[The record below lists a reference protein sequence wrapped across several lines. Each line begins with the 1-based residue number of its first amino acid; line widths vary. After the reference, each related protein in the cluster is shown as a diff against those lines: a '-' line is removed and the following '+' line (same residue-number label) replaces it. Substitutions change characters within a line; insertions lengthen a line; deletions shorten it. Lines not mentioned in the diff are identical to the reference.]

1 MTSKEWQEQDFLATK
16 VAQSRATFYNE
27 PRNLSLKNYSFD
39 GEDNTERPRGLRKR
53 MKLSRIGRVSMAL
66 VVSVAVTLGM
76 TACGGGTVGFLW
88 VLGTQYN
95 QIAAFKVDDFTGNLT
110 TALGSPF
117 SSGGTNPVSI
127 VVKAGGRYVYVIN
140 KGVPATSSSTGTPG
154 NISLYSVGVGGTLTF
169 QETYT
174 SQGSNPV
181 WAAIDSGGNF
191 LYVLDTLYPNNPAY
205 PNPNGYGDITV
216 FSLDPNTG
224 RLQLVPNQ
232 QIKDANQTQL
242 TFFPVGPAP
251 IMTRISGSGC
261 LFTVDSGD
269 QTIYP
274 YAIGTGGQLTLTAT
288 GPTSIGNGTNTNVT
302 SINTNGSYVY
312 LTDAEPTSTSTGGR
326 ILYYTVGSGTSCSLN
341 TVTGGP
347 VDNLSQT
354 SNPSYSMVDA
364 QGKFLYVFN
373 RSTVNSQNP
382 NTSSISVYTIN
393 SSTGQLQP
401 LGSSNNPY
409 PVGSG
414 PVCAVEDPTKQY
426 LYTSNNI
433 DGTVTGKL
441 INQNTG
447 ELADLQRNSTFPA
460 VGQPTCMAISGNVD

>member
-1 MTSKEWQEQDFLATK
+1 
-16 VAQSRATFYNE
+16 
-27 PRNLSLKNYSFD
+27 
-39 GEDNTERPRGLRKR
+39 

-117 SSGGTNPVSI
+117 SANGTNPVSV
-127 VVKAGGRYVYVIN
+127 VVKAGGRFVYVIN
-140 KGVPATSSSTGTPG
+140 KGVPATSSSAGTPG
-154 NISLYSVGVGGTLTF
+154 NISLFSVGVGGVLTF
-169 QETYT
+169 QTSYT

-181 WAAIDSGGNF
+181 WAQIDSGGNF
-191 LYVLDTLYPNNPAY
+191 LYVLDSLYPNTTAF

-216 FSLDPNTG
+216 FALDPNTG

-232 QIKDANQTQL
+232 QQKDANQTQL

-251 IMTRISGSGC
+251 IMSKISGSGC
-261 LFTVDSGD
+261 IFTIGGD
-269 QTIYP
+269 QNIYP
-274 YAIGTGGQLTLTAT
+274 YAIGSGGQLTLPVNSPITT
-288 GPTSIGNGTNTNVT
+288 GGGNIT
-302 SINTNGSYVY
+302 SINANGSYVY
-312 LTDAEPTSTSTGGR
+312 LTDAQATSTSTGGR
-326 ILYYTVGSGTSCSLN
+326 ILYYTVGSGTTCSLN

-347 VDNLSQT
+347 IDNLSQT

-393 SSTGQLQP
+393 PSTGQLQP

-447 ELADLQRNSTFPA
+447 ELANLQRNSTFPA
-460 VGQPTCMAISGNVD
+460 VGQPTCLAISGNVD